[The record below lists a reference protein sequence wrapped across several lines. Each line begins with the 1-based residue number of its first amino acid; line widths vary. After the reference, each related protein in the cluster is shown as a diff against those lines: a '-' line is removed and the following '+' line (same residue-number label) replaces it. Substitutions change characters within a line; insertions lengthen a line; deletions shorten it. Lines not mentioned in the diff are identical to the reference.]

1 MNAPSPFPG
10 SFSTGFSIQFRC
22 LTGQVVPAEQVGIL
36 QRGTHRLLG
45 ANGQVLATLRS
56 DTVNLNALV
65 GQPAI
70 VCGIDEGQIE
80 GVTSLNV
87 TQASPFG
94 TTMMTQPMPLQL
106 DISSLMQSFQSIWGG
121 FGGGTW
127 MP

>member
-1 MNAPSPFPG
+1 MNGPTFPG
-10 SFSTGFSIQFRC
+10 GFATGFSVQFRC
-22 LTGQVVPAEQVGIL
+22 LTGRVMPAEQVGFL
-36 QRGTHRLLG
+36 QRGTHRLVDASG
-45 ANGQVLATLRS
+45 RVLATLRS

-87 TQASPFG
+87 TQAAPFQLN
-94 TTMMTQPMPLQL
+94 MMTPFQF
-106 DISSLMQSFQSIWGG
+106 DISSMLQSFQSLWGG
-121 FGGGTW
+121 FGSNW

>member
-1 MNAPSPFPG
+1 MNGPTSFPG
-10 SFSTGFSIQFRC
+10 GFSTGFSISFRC
-22 LTGQVVPAEQVGIL
+22 LTGRVVPAEQVGFL

-45 ANGQVLATLRS
+45 ANGQVMATLRS

-70 VCGIDEGQIE
+70 VCGIDEGEIE

-87 TQASPFG
+87 TQAAPFQ
-94 TTMMTQPMPLQL
+94 TNMMMQPMPFQF
-106 DISSLMQSFQSIWGG
+106 DVSSMLQSFQSIW
-121 FGGGTW
+121 